1 MDRDNQQATPTE
13 AEIGWLAGIMEG
25 EGTLSMTL
33 FKRPRRKGTTASEIG
48 NLAVTVHVR
57 FYNSDAG
64 IIKQVVSILQRMM
77 VAYRIS
83 EREQRPMLK
92 PDGNGHYVSRD
103 PMLTVSTNNLAAA
116 QRLLSQLRPWLYGNK
131 AHRADLMLE
140 FIEKRLGR
148 ACGPRGGR
156 AALYTADE
164 IRLVLRCLKTGTR
177 ANTAMVERV
186 LNDFEQG
193 AEQSVMI

>member
-33 FKRPRRKGTTASEIG
+33 FKRKRRTGTLVSDIG

-64 IIKQVVSILQRMM
+64 IIKQVVSILKRMM
-77 VAYRIS
+77 VSHRIT

-92 PDGNGHYVSRD
+92 PNGEGHYVSRD
-103 PMLTVSTNNLAAA
+103 PMLTVSIGNLVAA
-116 QRLLSQLRPWLYGNK
+116 QSLLLRLRPWLYGTK
-131 AHRADLMLE
+131 AHRADLILD
-140 FIEKRLGR
+140 FIERRLAR
-148 ACGPRGGR
+148 ISGPRGGR
-156 AALYTADE
+156 SALYSAEE
-164 IRLVLRCLKTGTR
+164 ISLVLQCLRTGSR
-177 ANTAMVERV
+177 ADTSLVERV
-186 LNDFEQG
+186 LNDIEQG
-193 AEQSVMI
+193 AAKTR